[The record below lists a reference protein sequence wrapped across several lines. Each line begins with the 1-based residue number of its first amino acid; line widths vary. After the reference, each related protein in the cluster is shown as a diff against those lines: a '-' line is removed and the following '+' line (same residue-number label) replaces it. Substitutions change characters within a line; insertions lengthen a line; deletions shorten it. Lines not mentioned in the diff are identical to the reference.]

1 MYGRGLCAKG
11 MCKMMR
17 KVNFIFRIFAMV
29 TTCTVFAT
37 AVFTNFISHAESL
50 NPMMLW
56 EIPAVSMLCALGTL
70 IYPWDVSMSK
80 KETGIRIFLH
90 YLYINAVV
98 LVSGWLFDWYNV
110 KSFKSVLYMVISIAL
125 IFAVVSAFSWRHEA
139 VEAKRM
145 NERLQEYQKE
155 KEEE

>member
-1 MYGRGLCAKG
+1 MKG
-11 MCKMMR
+11 MCVRMR

-29 TTCTVFAT
+29 TTCTIFAT
-37 AVFTNFISHAESL
+37 AVFTTFFSHADSL
-50 NPMMLW
+50 NPMILW
-56 EIPAVSMLCALGTL
+56 QIPAVSMVCVLGCL

-98 LVSGWLFDWYNV
+98 LISGWLFDWYNV
-110 KSFKSVLYMVISIAL
+110 KSLKSVMYMLFSIAL
-125 IFAVVSAFSWRHEA
+125 IFAIVAVISWRHEA
-139 VEAKRM
+139 AVAKKM
-145 NERLQEYQKE
+145 NEKLQEYQKE